1 MEKIKSNE
9 ETFDI
14 SKLPHSFIEYGKSIE
29 REETSLRIA
38 VNLLAENLPIDL
50 IVRTTGL
57 PKEQVFELKKNWN
70 AGKKEG
76 EVEIKERIAQNLI
89 AGNIPIDIIIRTTD
103 LSKEKI
109 IDLKKALDEDQKVGF
124 EEGREVGR
132 EITRELIS
140 FKLLKEHIPD
150 NLIGNFTGIDQKD
163 LEQLKNKL

>member
-38 VNLLAENLPIDL
+38 INLLAENLPIDL

-57 PKEQVFELKKNWN
+57 PKEQVLELKKNWDE
-70 AGKKEG
+70 GKKEG
-76 EVEIKERIAQNLI
+76 EVEIKEKIAQNLI

-109 IDLKKALDEDQKVGF
+109 LELKAALDEGRKEGF
-124 EEGREVGR
+124 EEGRKKGRKETR
-132 EITRELIS
+132 EIISLSLI
-140 FKLLKEHIPD
+140 KERIPD
-150 NLIGNFTGIDQKD
+150 NLISNFTGIDQKD
-163 LEQLKNKL
+163 LEKLKEKL